1 MNDFFRYSDVNN
13 LNKRDVYNMKIII
26 KEGSR
31 KAVIIDNSV
40 EVTLNE

>member
-1 MNDFFRYSDVNN
+1 MNDCVRYSDVNN
-13 LNKRDVYNMKIII
+13 LNKRNVCIKIII